1 MREIKIGLLG
11 LGNIGTGTYKTLEM
25 NRDLIEKEVG
35 GPVNIVKI
43 LEKDVDRE
51 RDITVSKEQ
60 FVSDPDEIFKDPEI
74 DIVIELLG
82 GVEPAATLM
91 EQAMLSGK
99 HVVTAN
105 KAAVAA
111 NWPRLQEAAAKGGVQ
126 FRFEASVGGG
136 IPVLTALDGPVR
148 ANRYTE
154 VLGIVNGTTNYILHM
169 MSEEGMDYETA
180 LRDAQAKGFA
190 EADPTADVE
199 GIDAANKL
207 SILMALMFGK
217 YVHPDD
223 IPTTGITGITKE
235 KIEEAKARDCVIKLI
250 AHATVKEDGD
260 IDYEVRPTF
269 IRTYHPLAGVLKE
282 FNAVYIKGNLVG
294 KLMFYGPGAGPLPTG
309 SAVMGDVM
317 EIAKSL

>member
-91 EQAMLSGK
+91 EQAMFSGK

>member
-1 MREIKIGLLG
+1 MKEIKIGLLG
-11 LGNIGTGTYKTLEM
+11 LGNIGTGTYKALEM
-25 NRDLIEKEVG
+25 NREIIEKELDAK
-35 GPVNIVKI
+35 VNITKI
-43 LEKDVDRE
+43 LEKDIDRE
-51 RDITVSKEQ
+51 RDITVTREQ
-60 FVSDPDEIFKDPEI
+60 FVSDPEDIFKDPEI

-82 GVEPAATLM
+82 GVEPAASFM
-91 EQAMLSGK
+91 EAALLAGK

-111 NWPRLQEAAAKGGVQ
+111 NWPRLNEAAKKGGAQ

-136 IPVLTALDGPVR
+136 IPVLTALAGPAR
-148 ANRYTE
+148 ANQYTE

-169 MSEEGMDYETA
+169 MSEEGMDYDTA
-180 LRDAQAKGFA
+180 LKDAQAKGFA

-207 SILMALMFGK
+207 SILMALMFDK

-223 IPTTGITGITKE
+223 IPTTGISGITKE
-235 KIEEAKARDCVIKLI
+235 KIEDAKANDCVIKLI
-250 AHATVKEDGD
+250 AHATVQEDGE
-260 IDYEVRPTF
+260 IEYEVRPTF
-269 IRTYHPLAGVLKE
+269 IKNYHPLAGVLKE

-317 EIAKSL
+317 EIIKTM